1 MEHNPGEAM
10 ANQTSGKGAYLIIGG
25 LIVVVAVLAFLMF
38 GPKDEP
44 DVSISLGDQTLE
56 IDTD

>member
-1 MEHNPGEAM
+1 M
-10 ANQTSGKGAYLIIGG
+10 ANQTSGKSAYLLIGG
-25 LIVVVAVLAFLMF
+25 LIVVVAVLAFLLL

-44 DVSISLGDQTLE
+44 DLSISVGGETLE